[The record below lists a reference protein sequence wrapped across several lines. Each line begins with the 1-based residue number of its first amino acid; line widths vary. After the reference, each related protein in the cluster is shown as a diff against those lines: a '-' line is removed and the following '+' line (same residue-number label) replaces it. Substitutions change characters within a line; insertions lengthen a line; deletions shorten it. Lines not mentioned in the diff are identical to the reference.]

1 MTNGYTIFEW
11 DLWVPI
17 LDNDEDE
24 NEISYAMEQ
33 VAYDVHVDPN
43 GEDD

>member
-11 DLWVPI
+11 ALLVPI

-24 NEISYAMEQ
+24 IEISYAWEP

-43 GEDD
+43 VEDD